1 MARNQVTKNAVQ
13 GDPMDTSLNTGAEE
27 MKCVSTP
34 ISTETPN
41 TTRKYI
47 DGVNK
52 IKNIVTAKADK
63 GDPMQT
69 IDTKVPMNGS
79 AKSDMDESI
88 EITDSIKNLFEGS
101 ELSDEFKEKL
111 VIIFEAA
118 VKEKTFELMTNLEEH
133 YNTALQEEIES
144 LAEVMIEAIDTKLD
158 YVSGMWLEENELAI
172 ENGIK
177 LDLFENFIG
186 GMKTLFQE
194 SYVEI
199 PEERY
204 DVLSGMNQTIEELE
218 YQLTEQIE
226 INSQLNNQLQESSV
240 DRVINTIGND
250 LSENQKEKLRF
261 LSEGLNFNSDRQ
273 LVNKI
278 QILKESNFPT
288 ASRNYTILEEDVS
301 GDYNNNLSD
310 NMSKYVNAL

>member
-13 GDPMDTSLNTGAEE
+13 GDPMDTSLAGVGAVEN
-27 MKCVSTP
+27 MTVSKP
-34 ISTETPN
+34 IATQEPN
-41 TTRKYI
+41 TARKYI
-47 DGVNK
+47 DGVSK
-52 IKNIVTAKADK
+52 IKNIVTAKAAK
-63 GDPMQT
+63 GDPMLP
-69 IDTKVPMNGS
+69 IDAKQPMNS
-79 AKSDMDESI
+79 AAKSDMDESI

-133 YNTALQEEIES
+133 YNEALQEEIES

-158 YVSGMWLEENELAI
+158 YVSGIWLEENEIAI

-177 LDLFENFIG
+177 LELFENFIG

-194 SYVEI
+194 NYVDI
-199 PEERY
+199 PEEKF
-204 DVLSGMNQTIEELE
+204 DVLSGMSDVMTELE
-218 YQLTEQIE
+218 DKLNEQIE
-226 INSQLNNQLQESSV
+226 INCQLNNQLQESV
-240 DRVINTIGND
+240 VNRTINTVGKD

-261 LSEGLNFNSDRQ
+261 LSEGMSFDSDRQ

-278 QILKESNFPT
+278 QILKESNFPVT
-288 ASRNYTILEEDVS
+288 TKNYTILEEDVS
-301 GDYNNNLSD
+301 GEYTNLSD
-310 NMSKYVNAL
+310 SMAKYVNAL